1 MKIIRSLWGFSS
13 STVFVFVNGVI
24 FENHIHSSMNSN
36 WIISQSISS
45 WWFGSINTLSGGNNI
60 MIILPWVC
68 FSNWFISS
76 SSSGGMIKH
85 IENFSI
91 TICIINTLW
100 PWFSPVSN
108 TITSIVIVHD
118 ASWDSLKF
126 QCWSS
131 AEKAN

>member
-13 STVFVFVNGVI
+13 SVLLLCVDGVI
-24 FENHIHSSMNSN
+24 FENHVQSSVDSN
-36 WIISQSISS
+36 WIISQSVSS
-45 WWFGSINTLSGGNNI
+45 WWFSSINTLSGGNNI

-68 FSNWFISS
+68 FSYWFISS
-76 SSSGGMIKH
+76 SSSGRCVKH
-85 IENFSI
+85 IKNFSI

-108 TITSIVIVHD
+108 TITSFIIVHV
-118 ASWDSLKF
+118 ASWDSLEF